1 MEDLNKTWDDV
12 EVGSMVRLKKDL
24 YYVNT
29 DKLAEYSLVTKK
41 EIDDATD
48 LAHPEGSVFILGESS
63 VLSGESGE
71 IEVSGE
77 FESEVYE
84 VIIVN

>member
-1 MEDLNKTWDDV
+1 MESVNKTWDDV
-12 EVGSMVRLKKDL
+12 AVGSMVRLKKDL

-48 LAHPEGSVFILGESS
+48 LAHPEGSVFIFGEGS

-71 IEVSGE
+71 IEVSGD
-77 FESEVYE
+77 FESDVYE
-84 VIIVN
+84 VVVVS